1 MSVIDIKG
9 PNKYISS
16 ALLKRYYQIT
26 EELSDF
32 RFPLRNKWEL
42 CFSELPGDWMK
53 ATEIPIHKGG

>member
-42 CFSELPGDWMK
+42 CFS
-53 ATEIPIHKGG
+53 